1 MPGLG
6 IGNSMRFPMEK
17 TLLDS
22 FRRQLTILEAFEREL
37 LDVVRSLNHEHAPS
51 SMTIRAMSGYAL
63 AGTLRD

>member
-1 MPGLG
+1 
-6 IGNSMRFPMEK
+6 MEK

-51 SMTIRAMSGYAL
+51 SMMSGYAL